1 MSGGVWQIAPL
12 TRGLVVVD
20 VDSLQLERR
29 VTHVASG
36 RVDAMFVADHFPK
49 LAKGGAGDRRSARV
63 PQGRPGGRG
72 AGSGRQIP
80 GALQPLRGLGDGEQ
94 QGRVPVTPPRPPVPR
109 MAPARGLGGGGKR
122 PPTLVP
128 IWFPHWPAWI
138 CTISLMAAQR
148 SLL

>member
-1 MSGGVWQIAPL
+1 MAGSGGMAGVLGEMAGSGGEGGVWGGWRIAPL

-49 LAKGGAGDRRSARV
+49 LAKGEEGDRRSARV

-80 GALQPLRGLGDGEQ
+80 GALEPLRG
-94 QGRVPVTPPRPPVPR
+94 
-109 MAPARGLGGGGKR
+109 RGTGSRAGS
-122 PPTLVP
+122 P
-128 IWFPHWPAWI
+128 
-138 CTISLMAAQR
+138 
-148 SLL
+148 

>member
-1 MSGGVWQIAPL
+1 MK
-12 TRGLVVVD
+12 
-20 VDSLQLERR
+20 RR

-49 LAKGGAGDRRSARV
+49 LAKGRAGDRRSARV

-80 GALQPLRGLGDGEQ
+80 GALEPLRGLGDGER
-94 QGRVPVTPPRPPVPR
+94 GRVPVPRV
-109 MAPARGLGGGGKR
+109 APARGLGRGER
-122 PPTLVP
+122 PLTLVP